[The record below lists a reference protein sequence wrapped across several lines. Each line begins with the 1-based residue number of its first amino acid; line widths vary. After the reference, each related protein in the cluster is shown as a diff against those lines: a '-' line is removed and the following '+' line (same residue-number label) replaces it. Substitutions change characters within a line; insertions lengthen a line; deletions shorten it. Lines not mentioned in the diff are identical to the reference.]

1 MSEVIAQ
8 LNVASGGDTFTISY
22 DRIND
27 VINAVSTVVCTVNT
41 HANGGLTTGNG
52 YVEGIFGARNLVG
65 NTISGGTVETPGLL
79 TILTDTEFTGDTIT
93 MGDVVINTSGV
104 AVNGALVI
112 TSSAGYSFSDD
123 TIGTSTQEVD
133 NFDKIT
139 LRGAEYVIAVKD
151 TNANAYQISKLLLVH
166 DSGNAF
172 MTQYSVIYSNTEI
185 GVFSAN
191 ANSTHCRVYLTPTIA
206 NTHVT
211 GSRVT
216 VEV

>member
-1 MSEVIAQ
+1 MSYAIAQ
-8 LNVASGGDTFTISY
+8 VNAAAGADTFQILV
-22 DRIND
+22 DRTNET
-27 VINAVSTVVCTVNT
+27 INAISTIVCTVNT
-41 HANGGLTTGNG
+41 HANGSLSTGNG

-93 MGDVVINTSGV
+93 LGTVVIN
-104 AVNGALVI
+104 
-112 TSSAGYSFSDD
+112 SSAVAIGGAPISTGGYSFSND

-172 MTQYSVIYSNTEI
+172 MTQYSIIYSNTEI

-191 ANSTHCRVYLTPTIA
+191 ANSTHCRVYLKPTIA

>member
-52 YVEGIFGARNLVG
+52 YVEGIFGGRNLCA
-65 NTISGGTVETPGLL
+65 NTIRGGTVETPGLL

-93 MGDVVINTSGV
+93 IGGVVINTSGV
-104 AVNGALVI
+104 TVNGAPI
-112 TSSAGYSFSDD
+112 STGGYSFSND

-172 MTQYSVIYSNTEI
+172 MTQYSIIYSNTEI

-191 ANSTHCRVYLTPTIA
+191 ANSTHCRVYLQPTIA